1 MDVQSVAGT
10 GAPPVLAAQDA
21 VVSHPPSA
29 PLDVVPTT
37 IDSAAP
43 PTQSEPS
50 RDGHEQ
56 HNNKSDSLHQLYA
69 PQAQQFEVSFR
80 VEHDPNE
87 IVTVFRDAAT
97 GQEIAQFPPE
107 VMVQLAQFFQ
117 KIAGDVVD
125 RSA

>member
-1 MDVQSVAGT
+1 MDVQSVAGA

-21 VVSHPPSA
+21 AVSQPANA

-37 IDSAAP
+37 KDTTPGESSHHGAA
-43 PTQSEPS
+43 TST
-50 RDGHEQ
+50 R
-56 HNNKSDSLHQLYA
+56 DSLHQLYA